1 MKTAIL
7 LGAGASSSEGAPLQN
22 QIFKEYFKSVRD
34 NHAVHHEIERE
45 LATFFYLMFNI
56 DVDNDDLD
64 NAIFPTFEEA
74 LGILDLAERRR
85 ESLKDF
91 DLENI
96 ASNSNRIRFI
106 RQYLVLV
113 MAKVLH
119 DKLEVPRGHHKQ
131 LVKSLRD
138 SDNLK
143 DTIFISTNYDILID
157 NALAALYPQF
167 MLDYGVDFTNFE
179 RTDDWKRPSKNPVN
193 LYKIHGSLNWLY
205 CPTCNSLT
213 LTPKEKGV
221 IRLLTDFSHSACSV
235 CESVIVPII
244 VPPTFY
250 KDMSNVFLSIIW
262 NRAEQSLRMAD
273 HIIFC
278 GYSFPDADMHVKYLI
293 KRIQTNRRQPMRFTV
308 INNHPRKLES
318 VSHSE
323 SERYKRFLGPLVT
336 YTDKSFEE
344 FCCDPSSYFKSPHQR
359 ITRPTTTLSQ

>member
-34 NHAVHHEIERE
+34 NNSIHHEMERE
-45 LATFFYLMFNI
+45 LATFFHSIFGI
-56 DVDNDDLD
+56 DVDHCDLD

-74 LGILDLAERRR
+74 LGILDLAERRK

-106 RQYLVLV
+106 RQYLVLI

-119 DKLEVPRGHHKQ
+119 DKLEVPKGHHKKLIQ
-131 LVKSLRD
+131 SLKD
-138 SDNLK
+138 SGNLK

-157 NALAALYPQF
+157 NALTALYPDF
-167 MLDYGVDFTNFE
+167 MLDYGVDFTNFD
-179 RTDDWKRPSKNPVN
+179 RTDNWNRPSENPVC

-221 IRLLTDFSHSACSV
+221 IRLLTDFSNSVCSF

-262 NRAEQSLRMAD
+262 NRVEQSLRMAD

-293 KRIQTNRRQPMRFTV
+293 KRIQTNRRNLMRFTV
-308 INNHPRKLES
+308 INNHPDKLNS
-318 VSHSE
+318 VSQSE
-323 SERYKRFLGPLVT
+323 MERYKRFLGPPVT

-344 FCCDPSSYFKSPHQR
+344 FCNDPSIYF
-359 ITRPTTTLSQ
+359 